1 MRAHLRISLLDDR
14 WERTGEALELD
25 GDTQIAFEWVSP
37 LLDMRPSYAYDFTV
51 PATPANLRML
61 GDLDARLLP
70 WAEASWHVAM
80 DGLPLYVEGRMRCAD
95 YGQGRITLSFQGVN
109 RFWDTADAL
118 PLGRVTFHDGPRPA
132 DDDKRLRLLYEDSV
146 TTDHPV
152 ALSAGHFLERCVAA
166 CGATLT
172 GHERVGWM
180 WLGHPEAVFIVPER
194 RFSVPRDGTVRVRL
208 HDIRRPVGEW
218 LRALCAQL
226 GVRLWVDR
234 DQARLISLDEGALS
248 SPVSW
253 LGTLGYTQ
261 RVSTSLGAPLQRLAT
276 ARRDVE
282 DAPGPVAPLGPV
294 EMHTGFRGVR
304 ISDVSLMQP
313 ARWPGEGVKEI
324 SPAVDMFHYY
334 KAHDKPEYH
343 GSIPRPQYV
352 TKGWPNAAEGR
363 TGHIG
368 SEFVIGGEVF
378 RLLHDGGRLMWE
390 HRGCRAPYI
399 FQGEGDRIA
408 CPFWRG
414 QRRWVSSTLF
424 ERVQQYWSMVRAKRF
439 SENPGDP
446 PDPGKPRPPDQ
457 LDPEHPRDPS
467 PIWLPPAGQRLF
479 AWSTLP
485 VSKPTG
491 RGGNLVSVPWLF
503 LAVSDSTPPLFAVL
517 REPKP
522 AEEPRLFLRRGYP
535 GKARPW
541 AEGKVFAYSPSADW
555 VPAPPDY
562 VPDPDDP
569 SPQPGQGWGDK
580 VEGRQ
585 WRKDWRLEPSDAL
598 GEPYEPERGTG
609 YPVGLMMWLW
619 WHHHA
624 LQGPLEAWDDFQVLQ
639 HLYDWPRPDAGEI
652 PTQRIL
658 RAAFTIGPTSL
669 TVDRVDAVQWWA
681 LPRVYMKRFFEQNF
695 DFGEPAK
702 PGSRSR

>member
-14 WERTGEALELD
+14 WERTGETLELD

-261 RVSTSLGAPLQRLAT
+261 RVSTSLGGPLQRLAT

-294 EMHTGFRGVR
+294 EMHTGFRGVK
-304 ISDVSLMQP
+304 IHNVSIMQP

-324 SPAVDMFHYY
+324 SPAVDTFLHYY
-334 KAHDKPEYH
+334 AGDKPVYH
-343 GSIPRPQYV
+343 GQIPKPKLTPQD
-352 TKGWPNAAEGR
+352 WPHADEGR
-363 TGHIG
+363 AGYIG
-368 SEFVIGGEVF
+368 SEFVMGGEAF
-378 RLLHDGGRLMWE
+378 RLSRDAGRLVWE
-390 HRGCRAPYI
+390 PRGNRAPYL
-399 FQGEGDRIA
+399 FQGEGDRVA

-414 QRRWVSSTLF
+414 QRRWEETRDDRPPLQYVST
-424 ERVQQYWSMVRAKRF
+424 VMAKRY
-439 SENPGDP
+439 PAH
-446 PDPGKPRPPDQ
+446 PGKPPGPGEP
-457 LDPEHPRDPS
+457 DPEFPDEGGKL
-467 PIWLPPAGQRLF
+467 PIWIPEKGQRLF
-479 AWSTLP
+479 AWSGLP
-485 VSKPTG
+485 VQRPPVPGLAG
-491 RGGNLVSVPWLF
+491 RDYMLVPVDWLW
-503 LAVSDSTPPLFAVL
+503 LATSAGMAPVFAVL
-517 REPKP
+517 HEPKP
-522 AEEPRLFLRRGYP
+522 AEEPRLYLRRGYP
-535 GKARPW
+535 GKARQW
-541 AEGKVFAYSPSADW
+541 AEGKIFKAELSAGW
-555 VPAPPDY
+555 EQGPP
-562 VPDPDDP
+562 
-569 SPQPGQGWGDK
+569 GHGREHGDRE
-580 VEGRQ
+580 EGSQ
-585 WRKDWRLEPSDAL
+585 TLTDWRLEPSDEL

-639 HLYDWPRPDAGEI
+639 HLHDWPRPDAGEY

-658 RAAFTIGPTSL
+658 RAAFTISPTSL

-702 PGSRSR
+702 SGSRSR